1 MSASLPLSYP
11 DLVCTDDL
19 DPFASETSSD
29 LQTLEQDVLHVLDE
43 AMGSNPDDPERGV
56 GIYNIIGGTVD
67 QLQQMAATID
77 TQLEKDDRIDSSTTT
92 IADVSTTDE
101 QAGAYY
107 LISIALIVD
116 GSVLNLSYDLTPSG
130 LQVSQ

>member
-1 MSASLPLSYP
+1 MSPPHSSP
-11 DLVCTDDL
+11 DLVCADDL
-19 DPFASETSSD
+19 DPFAGETTSD

-43 AMGSNPDDPERGV
+43 ENGSNPDDPERGV
-56 GIYNIIGGTVD
+56 GIYNMIGGTVE

-92 IADVSTTDE
+92 ITDVSTTSE
-101 QAGAYY
+101 QAGAFY
-107 LISIALIVD
+107 LISIEVVVD
-116 GSVLNLSYDLTPSG
+116 GSVIPLSYDLTPTG